1 MCAYENVINNIF
13 CITYIKYNVKNIS
26 RIRLIHVCKN
36 IYKQQVLQMNLQNL
50 LTFLLKNVK
59 KKVIQIM
66 MIIAKKHGY
75 SYKETEEIIK
85 EFYLKK

>member
-1 MCAYENVINNIF
+1 
-13 CITYIKYNVKNIS
+13 
-26 RIRLIHVCKN
+26 
-36 IYKQQVLQMNLQNL
+36 MNLQNL
-50 LTFLLKNVK
+50 LTFLLKNAK
-59 KKVIQIM
+59 KKVIRIM